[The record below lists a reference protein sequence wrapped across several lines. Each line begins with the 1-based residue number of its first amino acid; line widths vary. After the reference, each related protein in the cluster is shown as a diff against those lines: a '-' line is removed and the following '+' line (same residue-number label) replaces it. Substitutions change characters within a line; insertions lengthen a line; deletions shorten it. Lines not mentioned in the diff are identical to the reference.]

1 MSWGFER
8 GRIYNRRKDIHAR
21 FGGQQ
26 QGGIITPALHSLVVI
41 ITGEEGAEHGYA
53 DRWQPE
59 GVFEYFG
66 EGQVGDMSMRAG
78 NKAIAE
84 HSIEGKSLLLFTKT
98 KAGLRFEDEFVYES
112 HHIERAPDREKN
124 LRDAMVFELRPIASV
139 VEVVEEEPPTAK
151 AAAVELEE
159 LRKKAIAA
167 AKESPG
173 KTKTTTTVFER
184 SRHVRDYV
192 VARAKGTC
200 EGCKGPAPFLR
211 SNGVP
216 YLEPHHIRR
225 MTDGG
230 PDDPRHVI
238 ALCPNCHRRV
248 HSGAD
253 GFDFNIKLA
262 TAMLAIDKKS

>member
-1 MSWGFER
+1 
-8 GRIYNRRKDIHAR
+8 
-21 FGGQQ
+21 
-26 QGGIITPALHSLVVI
+26 
-41 ITGEEGAEHGYA
+41 
-53 DRWQPE
+53 
-59 GVFEYFG
+59 
-66 EGQVGDMSMRAG
+66 
-78 NKAIAE
+78 
-84 HSIEGKSLLLFTKT
+84 
-98 KAGLRFEDEFVYES
+98 
-112 HHIERAPDREKN
+112 
-124 LRDAMVFELRPIASV
+124 MVFELRPIASV